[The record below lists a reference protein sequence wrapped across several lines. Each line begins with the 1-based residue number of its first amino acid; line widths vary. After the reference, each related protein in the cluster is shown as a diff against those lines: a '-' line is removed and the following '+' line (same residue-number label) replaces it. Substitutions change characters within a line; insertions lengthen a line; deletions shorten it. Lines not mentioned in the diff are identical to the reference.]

1 MIIFD
6 VEAQTLHYFDQ
17 ANVVQEAEEDQEVDV
32 NSNDRNSVGEHQQE
46 EED

>member
-1 MIIFD
+1 MMTLYI
-6 VEAQTLHYFDQ
+6 EAQALHYSVQ
-17 ANVVQEAEEDQEVDV
+17 ANVVQEAEVDQEVDV